1 MQEPAPKRDVYRPTK
16 KAVLK
21 DPTDALKTEWILVP
35 FDATP
40 KPPAPIRE
48 PITVVT
54 PAKWADDG
62 NTYAVGETV
71 SMETASYTGGLE
83 ESTTYRWRIQTRDDA
98 DSDWTNGK
106 WTTYTDPAEEVTYDI
121 TAPGQIRFQCQAR
134 DTGVDPVEQV
144 NSFATVQTVDP
155 PSALVVEA
163 PVVSGEP
170 YVGETLTCSEPTVTG
185 GIGPY
190 QFDYFWVDESNVI
203 VWEAPKMQPNTLVT
217 TYDVGKMM
225 KCLVTVTDK
234 GWDSGES
241 VTVES
246 NSIGPIG
253 QHTIGNVTVMVDG
266 KTVAGD
272 EAEDAIQTRTGESH
286 VILLQFDGD
295 ADSLGVKYDY
305 QVRNG
310 EARLLPQGYSCV
322 AIIESLYPG
331 SVHIQC
337 KIEDRNTVEGEWSQ
351 RVVFIVRE

>member
-1 MQEPAPKRDVYRPTK
+1 MTVYNTAKRDVYRPTMRRE
-16 KAVLK
+16 LK
-21 DPTDALKTEWILVP
+21 EAGNKGVEVIMVDLNGDGIPDPPPIILDSITITGEPLVGARLMCLLFEPEGGSGDLRVSTQWTNENGDNLGSLIYHDNTVDDIGHTLKIVATVTDNGFP
-35 FDATP
+35 
-40 KPPAPIRE
+40 
-48 PITVVT
+48 
-54 PAKWADDG
+54 
-62 NTYAVGETV
+62 
-71 SMETASYTGGLE
+71 
-83 ESTTYRWRIQTRDDA
+83 
-98 DSDWTNGK
+98 DSD
-106 WTTYTDPAEEVTYDI
+106 P
-121 TAPGQIRFQCQAR
+121 
-134 DTGVDPVEQV
+134 
-144 NSFATVQTVDP
+144 
-155 PSALVVEA
+155 LVVESNSIGPIGVTSLVVSE

-170 YVGETLTCSEPTVTG
+170 WVGETLTCSEPTVTG
-185 GIGPY
+185 GVGPY

-203 VWEAPKMQPNTLVT
+203 VWEAPKMQPNTIVT
-217 TYDVGKMM
+217 TYDIDKMM